1 MEGWQL
7 VMNKVYITKANAI
20 TSMGPDLDALYT
32 GLLANKSGIRKA
44 LRFDTTPFVSP
55 YAALIDTL
63 ESHEKASLI
72 FELANRLIAQ
82 LPPIDKDCR
91 LITASTKAGID
102 LLEKKNL
109 MGSTI
114 SNKVF
119 TSSLPDYIAQ
129 KLGLN
134 NRGFN
139 INSACASST
148 IAIAK
153 GASLIKLGHADC
165 VLICCMDVITE
176 FTFSG
181 FSALRAM
188 SPLPSLPFHKHRQGL
203 TLGEGAAAILLM
215 GEKKMKSLNIPPLA
229 EVCSFGIAN
238 DAAHVTAPA
247 KDGRGL
253 KLAIKNACAM
263 ADISL
268 DKISAFNTHGTGT
281 VYNDLM
287 EITVLNSLFSKNTR
301 ANSIKGAIGHTIGAA
316 GGIETALCV
325 KMLETCLM
333 PGTAGLKDPEK
344 DAEHYFSPEP
354 QKISGDYILTTN
366 SGFGGT
372 NAAIILKRSK

>member
-1 MEGWQL
+1 MEGWQV
-7 VMNKVYITKANAI
+7 VMNKVYITSANAI

-32 GLLANKSGIRKA
+32 GLLENKSGIRKA
-44 LRFDTTPFVSP
+44 LRFDTAPFVSP

-72 FELANRLIAQ
+72 FELANRLTAQ

-114 SNKVF
+114 SSKVF

-165 VLICCMDVITE
+165 VLICCLDVITD

-188 SPLPSLPFHKHRQGL
+188 SPLPALPFDKNRQGL
-203 TLGEGAAAILLM
+203 TLGEGGAAILLM

-229 EVCSFGIAN
+229 EICSFGIAN

-247 KDGRGL
+247 RDGRGL

-287 EITVLNSLFSKNTR
+287 EINVLNSLFSKNTR

-316 GGIETALCV
+316 GGIEMALCV
-325 KMLETCLM
+325 KMLETSLM

-344 DAEHYFSPEP
+344 DAEHYFSPDP

>member
-1 MEGWQL
+1 MEGWQV
-7 VMNKVYITKANAI
+7 VMNKVYITRANAI

-72 FELANRLIAQ
+72 FELADRLIAQ
-82 LPPIDKDCR
+82 LPPIDKDCH

-114 SNKVF
+114 SGKVF

-134 NRGFN
+134 TRGFN

-165 VLICCMDVITE
+165 VLICCMDVITQ

-188 SPLPSLPFHKHRQGL
+188 SPEPALPFDKNRQGL

-229 EVCSFGIAN
+229 EICSFGIAN

-247 KDGRGL
+247 RDGRGL

-263 ADISL
+263 ADVPL

-287 EITVLNSLFSKNTR
+287 EITVINALFSKNTR
-301 ANSIKGAIGHTIGAA
+301 ANSIKGAIGHTLGAG
-316 GGIETALCV
+316 GGIEMALCV
-325 KMLETCLM
+325 KMLETLLM
-333 PGTAGLKDPEK
+333 PGTAGLKNLEK
-344 DAEHYFSPEP
+344 GAENYFSPDP

-372 NAAIILKRSK
+372 NAAIILKRSN

>member
-1 MEGWQL
+1 MEGWQV
-7 VMNKVYITKANAI
+7 VMNKVYITSANAI
-20 TSMGPDLDALYT
+20 TSIGPDLDALYT
-32 GLLANKSGIRKA
+32 GLLENKSGIRKA
-44 LRFDTTPFVSP
+44 LRFDTAPFVSP

-63 ESHEKASLI
+63 ESKNKQSLI
-72 FELANRLIAQ
+72 FELANRLIDQ
-82 LPPIDKDCR
+82 LPPIDKDCL

-114 SNKVF
+114 SSKVF
-119 TSSLPDYIAQ
+119 PSSLPDYIAQ
-129 KLGLN
+129 KMGLN

-139 INSACASST
+139 INSACASSS

-188 SPLPSLPFHKHRQGL
+188 SPLPALPFDKNRQGL

-215 GEKKMKSLNIPPLA
+215 GEKKMESLNIPPLA
-229 EVCSFGIAN
+229 QVCSWGIAN

-253 KLAIKNACAM
+253 KLAIKNACTQ
-263 ADISL
+263 ADIPL
-268 DKISAFNTHGTGT
+268 DKILAFNTHGTGT

-287 EITVLNSLFSKNTR
+287 EITVLNSLFSKNTC

-316 GGIETALCV
+316 GGIEMALCV
-325 KMLETCLM
+325 KMLETSLM
-333 PGTAGLKDPEK
+333 PGTAGLKDPEENA
-344 DAEHYFSPEP
+344 DNYFSPDP